1 MSRTVRE
8 LGDVCTIVN
17 GGTPNTKDSTF
28 WNGSHAWITPA
39 EMGKSSREVTS
50 TARTVTDAG
59 LKHTSNPLP
68 PNSVI
73 LSTRAPIGHLVINQ
87 VPMSFNQGC
96 RGLVPNGE
104 LNFLYLYYFLLHSKD
119 LLQSLGNG
127 TTFAELS
134 TASLKSVKIPL
145 TSLDEQKKT
154 VDWLESSFKEVD
166 ALESNFDI
174 ERSKLVEFVMT
185 ISAEVLGGPKGSSEG
200 REKWPTKPLGELCE
214 ILDSKRKPVTKSD
227 RIQGE
232 IPYYGATGVL
242 DYVEDFIFDEKLV
255 LLGEDGAKWGAGD
268 NSAFIVEGKTWVNNH
283 AHVLRPN
290 REVILDEWLTTFL
303 VSADLTGYV
312 SGVTVPKLN
321 QGRMREIPIPLPPLE
336 LQRQILSRL
345 DIARVDM
352 NKLLENSA
360 KKKNLTSELRKT
372 LLVQVF
378 GEAQA

>member
-1 MSRTVRE
+1 MSRMLRE

-28 WNGSHAWITPA
+28 WNGPNAWITPA
-39 EMGKSSREVTS
+39 EMGKSKREVDSTS
-50 TARTVTDAG
+50 RTLTDAG
-59 LKHTSNPLP
+59 LKHTSSPLP
-68 PNSVI
+68 INSVI
-73 LSTRAPIGHLVINQ
+73 LSTRAPIGHLVINR

-96 RGLVPNGE
+96 RGLIPKEN

-119 LLQSLGNG
+119 LLNSLGNG

-134 TASLKSVKIPL
+134 TASLKSVKIPMS
-145 TSLDEQKKT
+145 SLDEQEKT
-154 VDWLESSFKEVD
+154 VDWLEKSFKEVD
-166 ALESNFDI
+166 ALDANFDF
-174 ERSKLVEFVMT
+174 ERRKLVEFVMS
-185 ISAEVLGGPKGSSEG
+185 ISAEVLSGPKGSSHTG
-200 REKWPTKPLGELCE
+200 EKWPSKPLGELCE

-227 RIQGE
+227 RVQGQV
-232 IPYYGATGVL
+232 PYYGATGVL

-290 REVILDEWLTTFL
+290 RELVLDEWLTTFL
-303 VSADLTGYV
+303 ISADLTDYV
-312 SGVTVPKLN
+312 TGVTVPKLN

-336 LQRQILSRL
+336 LQKQILSRL
-345 DIARVDM
+345 EVARGDM
-352 NKLLENSA
+352 NKLLENSDR
-360 KKKNLTSELRKT
+360 KRNLTSELRKS

>member
-1 MSRTVRE
+1 
-8 LGDVCTIVN
+8 
-17 GGTPNTKDSTF
+17 
-28 WNGSHAWITPA
+28 
-39 EMGKSSREVTS
+39 
-50 TARTVTDAG
+50 
-59 LKHTSNPLP
+59 
-68 PNSVI
+68 
-73 LSTRAPIGHLVINQ
+73 
-87 VPMSFNQGC
+87 
-96 RGLVPNGE
+96 
-104 LNFLYLYYFLLHSKD
+104 LLHSKD